1 MSTTGEH
8 HVLNQTNHLL
18 TSYRIHHQHLCISN
32 LLLRYRYWMRSSRSF
47 EVLDSLPTLNQRFIM
62 EYHQIFHDKYSV
74 IRPSTHGISDIEW
87 EHGCRIKHTGLTD
100 FQRRTLLHFNSYEV
114 LDSQQWAIYI
124 DSLTNPGVVPS
135 NNFVSTRVIRDKWD
149 SDRPIY

>member
-1 MSTTGEH
+1 
-8 HVLNQTNHLL
+8 
-18 TSYRIHHQHLCISN
+18 
-32 LLLRYRYWMRSSRSF
+32 
-47 EVLDSLPTLNQRFIM
+47 M
-62 EYHQIFHDKYSV
+62 EYHQIFHDIYSV

-100 FQRRTLLHFNSYEV
+100 LQRRTFVHFNRLEV
-114 LDSQQWAIYI
+114 LDSEQWAIYI

-149 SDRPIY
+149 SDRPIH